1 VNVYWLSLLRDFT
14 DGLCFNTVNDSSIWR
29 VLDVNANRAAEGLR
43 TIEDVARLIRED
55 SVASLWAKSLR
66 HDLAAA
72 IAKFDRS
79 LRLAARSTE
88 TDAGTGHTTGTESV
102 RADWKAVISAACE
115 RVGQSL
121 RCLEE
126 FSKLVDESIGV
137 EFKTLRYRAY
147 DVLAQL
153 ELRLL
158 RDSISKSANLYLLID
173 CSLPIDQFAI
183 AVRQYAEAGADFLQ
197 LRDKSCDGRRLVT
210 YARAAAQSLA
220 GTDSKL
226 IINDRV
232 DVALASGAAGVHLG
246 QEDMAYADA
255 RRIAGADLLI
265 GISTHSIEQALEA
278 EIAGADYIGC
288 GPTFPSKTKPFDAF
302 PGTQFLSQVAKR
314 ISIPAFAIGGIDA
327 SNLHEV
333 LQTGCTRVALS
344 SAVHLCANPIAT
356 LLSIKSSL

>member
-1 VNVYWLSLLRDFT
+1 
-14 DGLCFNTVNDSSIWR
+14 VNDASVWR
-29 VLDVNANRAAEGLR
+29 VLDANANRAAEGLR

-66 HDLAAA
+66 HDLADAV
-72 IAKFDRS
+72 AKLDRS

-88 TDAGTGHTTGTESV
+88 TDAGTGHTTDTEGV
-102 RADWKAVISAACE
+102 RADWKSIFRAACE

-126 FSKLVDESIGV
+126 FSKLVDASISR
-137 EFKTLRYRAY
+137 EFKSLRYKAY

-158 RDSISKSANLYLLID
+158 RVNISKSANLYLLID
-173 CSLPIDQFAI
+173 CSLPIDQFAF
-183 AVRQYAEAGADFLQ
+183 AVRQYADAGADFLQ
-197 LRDKSCDGRRLVT
+197 LRDKTCDGRRLIA
-210 YARAAAQSLA
+210 YARTAAQSLV
-220 GTDSKL
+220 GTHSKL

-246 QEDMAYADA
+246 QEDMAYSDA

-265 GISTHSIEQALEA
+265 GISTHSIEQAITA
-278 EIAGADYIGC
+278 EKAGADYIGC

-302 PGTQFLSQVAKR
+302 TGTPFLTQVAKQ
-314 ISIPAFAIGGIDA
+314 ISIPAFAIGGINA
-327 SNLHEV
+327 SNLEKV

-344 SAVHLCANPIAT
+344 SAVHLCADPVAT
-356 LLSIKSSL
+356 LQSIKGSL